1 MGYHAGMDSQRLD
14 KWLWAARFY
23 KTRALAVEA
32 ISGGKVHVNGSRV
45 KPSRS
50 IRVGE
55 ELTISRGPYTMTVH
69 IEGLSGQRGPASA
82 AQQLYRETEDSLAA
96 REQLREQLR
105 LERAAQPSSHRR
117 PDKRSRRQII
127 RFTRRGQD

>member
-1 MGYHAGMDSQRLD
+1 MDSQRLD

-23 KTRALAVEA
+23 KTRPLAIEA

-45 KPSRS
+45 KPSRT
-50 IRVGE
+50 VKTGD

-69 IEGLSGQRGPASA
+69 VEALRAQRGPASV
-82 AQQLYRETEDSLAA
+82 AQQLYRETADSLAA

-105 LERAAQPSSHRR
+105 LERAAQPSSQRR
-117 PDKRSRRQII
+117 PDKRARRQII
-127 RFTRRGQD
+127 RFTRRKQD